1 MYIGIGTLLII
12 VWFIGGVIY
21 REKLF
26 FEAALFRGNQYNEL
40 VKVIEEEFGSGE
52 HRKLLD
58 LSSLE
63 RGIYLCRF
71 RCATGGKV
79 TEMTRKLV
87 LD

>member
-40 VKVIEEEFGSGE
+40 VKVIEEEFGEYAVSKAVSK
-52 HRKLLD
+52 HKV
-58 LSSLE
+58 SLYCDPPVM
-63 RGIYLCRF
+63 RGKWGVRM
-71 RCATGGKV
+71 GW
-79 TEMTRKLV
+79 
-87 LD
+87 